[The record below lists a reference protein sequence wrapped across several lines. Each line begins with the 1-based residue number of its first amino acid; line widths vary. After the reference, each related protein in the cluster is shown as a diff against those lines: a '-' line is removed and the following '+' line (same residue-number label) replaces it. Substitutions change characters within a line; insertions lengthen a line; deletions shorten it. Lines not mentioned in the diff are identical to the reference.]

1 MQGVLPLFRSCISD
15 MYIVHLHGVDE
26 SARTLDCSQFSRHWQ
41 KHVKANEKKSWFQH
55 ARECLS
61 LRAPLLICKFS
72 TSMMWMNLQ
81 GLANLH
87 SWVVTDKHWQKGN
100 KKVLIPTCRGVLPWL
115 KSQLISMRKLSI
127 SMMCGWTYKDSQV
140 FTVQWTLSQS
150 LALMSVIGSN
160 VTVTGSVVQRSYG
173 LWLSQSLALMS
184 QSLALMSQ
192 SLALMSQSLALL
204 CRAVRACHSHW
215 L

>member
-41 KHVKANEKKSWFQH
+41 KHVKTNEKKSWFQH

-87 SWVVTDKHWQKGN
+87 SWAVTDKHMWKAT
-100 KKVLIPTCRGVLPWL
+100 KKYWSQHAVEFCLGLRASLFQCVNYPSPWCVDEPTRTPRCLQCS
-115 KSQLISMRKLSI
+115 KH
-127 SMMCGWTYKDSQV
+127 
-140 FTVQWTLSQS
+140 
-150 LALMSVIGSN
+150 
-160 VTVTGSVVQRSYG
+160 
-173 LWLSQSLALMS
+173 
-184 QSLALMSQ
+184 
-192 SLALMSQSLALL
+192 
-204 CRAVRACHSHW
+204 CHSHW